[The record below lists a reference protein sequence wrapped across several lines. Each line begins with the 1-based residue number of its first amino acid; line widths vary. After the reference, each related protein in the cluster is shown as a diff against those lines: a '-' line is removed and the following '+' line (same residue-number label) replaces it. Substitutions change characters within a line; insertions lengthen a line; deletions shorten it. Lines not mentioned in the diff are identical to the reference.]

1 MRDSGLV
8 PSPFDDL
15 LTDLTSEYD
24 RIGAMLGG
32 LGPEQWHLPSAAPG
46 WSVADTV
53 LHLALTEEGVPATL
67 SRPGDTEW
75 TRRDRPL
82 DNELDDQI
90 RSFEIAPAVIL
101 RRWQAARRASVEALS
116 KADPTQL
123 YRWAAAPLRPRTLA
137 TTRLAEHWAHA
148 LDIADPLGLPYEDD
162 DRLRHVAWLG
172 HATVP
177 YAMRLHGLE
186 PVELHCTL
194 TMPSGAIF
202 TLGPGDATNT
212 ITGSLGAFCRVG
224 ARRLPAEE
232 SGLMTAG
239 PAADLALLHL
249 RNYAV

>member
-1 MRDSGLV
+1 M
-8 PSPFDDL
+8 PSAFDDL
-15 LTDLTSEYD
+15 LMDLTREYD
-24 RIGAMLGG
+24 RLGALLDG
-32 LGPEQWHLPSAAPG
+32 LRPEQWRLPSAAHG

-67 SRPGDTEW
+67 SQPGDAEW

-82 DNELDDQI
+82 DNVLEDQI
-90 RSFEIAPAVIL
+90 RSFDVAAPEIL

-116 KADPTQL
+116 NADPSQL

-148 LDIADPLGLPYEDD
+148 LDIAEPLGLPYEDE

-172 HATVP
+172 HATIP

-186 PVELHCTL
+186 PVDVRCTL
-194 TMPSGAIF
+194 TMPSGDVFSVGSAN
-202 TLGPGDATNT
+202 ATNT
-212 ITGSLGAFCRVG
+212 VAGSLGAFCRVG
-224 ARRLPAEE
+224 ARRLPAAE
-232 SGLMTAG
+232 SGLVTTG
-239 PAADLALLHL
+239 PDAAVALLHL

>member
-1 MRDSGLV
+1 MRDSGPV

-15 LTDLTSEYD
+15 LEDLTLEYE
-24 RIGAMLGG
+24 RIGAMLDG
-32 LGPEQWHLPSAAPG
+32 LGPEQWHASSAAPG

-53 LHLALTEEGVPATL
+53 LHLALTEEGVPVTL
-67 SRPGDTEW
+67 SRPGDTGW

-82 DNELDDQI
+82 DNVLEDQI
-90 RSFEIAPAVIL
+90 RSFDVTPEEIL
-101 RRWQAARRASVEALS
+101 RRWQAARQASVEALS
-116 KADPTQL
+116 NADPTHL

-148 LDIADPLGLPYEDD
+148 LDIAEPLGLPYEDD

-177 YAMRLHGLE
+177 YAMGLQGFE
-186 PVELHCTL
+186 PVEVRCTL
-194 TMPSGAIF
+194 TMPSGATC
-202 TLGPGDATNT
+202 TLGPGNAPNT

-224 ARRLPAEE
+224 ARRLPAGE
-232 SGLMTAG
+232 SGLVAAG
-239 PAADLALLHL
+239 PAADVALLHL

>member
-1 MRDSGLV
+1 MRDSGPM

-15 LTDLTSEYD
+15 LTDLTREYD
-24 RIGAMLGG
+24 RIGAMLDGV
-32 LGPEQWHLPSAAPG
+32 GPEQWHLPSAAPG

-67 SRPGDTEW
+67 SRSGDSEW

-82 DNELDDQI
+82 DDVLEDQI
-90 RSFEIAPAVIL
+90 RSFDVTPKEIL
-101 RRWQAARRASVEALS
+101 GRWQAARRASVEALS
-116 KADPTQL
+116 NADPTQL

-148 LDIADPLGLPYEDD
+148 LDIAEPLGLPYEDD

-177 YAMRLHGLE
+177 YAMRLQGLE
-186 PVELHCTL
+186 PVEVHCTL
-194 TMPSGAIF
+194 TMPSGATF
-202 TLGPGDATNT
+202 TLGPGNAPNT
-212 ITGSLGAFCRVG
+212 IIGSLGAFCRVG
-224 ARRLPAEE
+224 ARRLPAGE
-232 SGLMTAG
+232 SGLVTAG
-239 PAADLALLHL
+239 PAAEVALLHL